1 MMAGSSN
8 ARLMAFILA
17 CVFLAA
23 GASAQPQGNGRI
35 NGKILDDQG
44 KPAANVQVRA
54 TKAGESVALEA
65 KTNDKGEWSLQ
76 GMAAGQWNFEF
87 QKEGFDPQRMQVQIA
102 ENRNPPI
109 DMKLTKAP
117 PAAVDPNVEIQAE
130 MKKAMALQQ
139 EGKLADA
146 RKVIE
151 DVIVKYPTAYRL
163 NAFIATTYD
172 AEKNIDKAIEH
183 VKIVLDKE
191 PADIDL
197 RLYLAELLTAK
208 GDKVEA
214 EKILS
219 GIDMA
224 EVKDPTMFINMAIA
238 SINAGNADEAIATLD
253 KVGKQ
258 FPTRPDIHY
267 YRARAN
273 IVGKKL
279 VEAKADLEKFISMAP
294 PDAKELPDA
303 KKLLEQLKDAK

>member
-117 PAAVDPNVEIQAE
+117 PAAVEQKD
-130 MKKAMALQQ
+130 
-139 EGKLADA
+139 
-146 RKVIE
+146 
-151 DVIVKYPTAYRL
+151 
-163 NAFIATTYD
+163 
-172 AEKNIDKAIEH
+172 
-183 VKIVLDKE
+183 
-191 PADIDL
+191 
-197 RLYLAELLTAK
+197 
-208 GDKVEA
+208 
-214 EKILS
+214 
-219 GIDMA
+219 GIPS
-224 EVKDPTMFINMAIA
+224 E
-238 SINAGNADEAIATLD
+238 
-253 KVGKQ
+253 
-258 FPTRPDIHY
+258 RY
-267 YRARAN
+267 
-273 IVGKKL
+273 
-279 VEAKADLEKFISMAP
+279 
-294 PDAKELPDA
+294 
-303 KKLLEQLKDAK
+303 